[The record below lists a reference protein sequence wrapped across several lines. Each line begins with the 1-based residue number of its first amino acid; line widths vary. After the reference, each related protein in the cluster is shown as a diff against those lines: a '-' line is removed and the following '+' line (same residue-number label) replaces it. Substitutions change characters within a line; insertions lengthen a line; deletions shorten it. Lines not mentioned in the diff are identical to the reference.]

1 MIYILLALTCLIIF
15 FFALKHDKRS
25 VITGVSLNCAVLFA
39 LLHADQMIYVSD
51 QLVWI
56 IFWSYFILPILLVF
70 GLATLEYFRKRRDDS
85 LQGFE
90 KGLLIKSALILLYVA
105 VYHLIKSYNFAWY
118 IDTSLGAIDVVLKA
132 LLFIAH
138 SYVVT
143 AFVNYVNVDD
153 KDVDYIVVLGARLD
167 EQAKVSGQ
175 LKSRCDTA
183 INFTK
188 KKPNTKIIMSG
199 TVSGTAEISEAAGM
213 KAYAVE
219 RGFPAEKILLEEKAE
234 NTNENIRYSFDLMES
249 ESKFAIV
256 STNYHL
262 QRGLLIARKYNMD
275 CIGIPATTDWRT
287 AALGFINEIFKYIG
301 RSPLIPA
308 IVIASSLIIYILQK
322 WQ

>member
-1 MIYILLALTCLIIF
+1 MINILLAITCLIIF
-15 FFALKHDKRS
+15 FSAIKYDKRS
-25 VITGVSLNCAVLFA
+25 VITGVSLNCAIIFA
-39 LLHADQMIYVSD
+39 LLHADQMVYVSD
-51 QLVWI
+51 QLVWVI
-56 IFWSYFILPILLVF
+56 IWSYFILPTLLVF
-70 GLATLEYFRKRRDDS
+70 GLVVFEYFRKNEDGS

-90 KGLLIKSALILLYVA
+90 KGLLIKSALILLFVA
-105 VYHLIKSYNFAWY
+105 VYHFIKSYNFAWY
-118 IDTSLGAIDVVLKA
+118 VDTSLGAIDVVLEA

-143 AFVNYVNVDD
+143 AFVNYVNVDTD
-153 KDVDYIVVLGARLD
+153 DVDYVVVLGARLD
-167 EQAKVSGQ
+167 ENAKVSGQ

-183 INFTK
+183 IDFAK
-188 KKPNTKIIMSG
+188 KNPNTKIIMSG
-199 TVSGTAEISEAAGM
+199 AVSGTAEISEAAGM

-219 RGFPAEKILLEEKAE
+219 RGFPAQRILLEEKAE
-234 NTNENIRYSFDLMES
+234 NTNENIRYSYDLMES

-287 AALGFINEIFKYIG
+287 AALGFINEIFKYIR

-308 IVIASSLIIYILQK
+308 IVIASSLIIYMLQK
-322 WQ
+322 W

>member
-1 MIYILLALTCLIIF
+1 MINILLAITCLIIF
-15 FFALKHDKRS
+15 FSAIKYDKRS
-25 VITGVSLNCAVLFA
+25 VITGVSLNCAIIFA
-39 LLHADQMIYVSD
+39 LLHADQMVYVSD
-51 QLVWI
+51 QLVWVI
-56 IFWSYFILPILLVF
+56 IWFYFILPTLLVF
-70 GLATLEYFRKRRDDS
+70 GLAVFEYFRKNEDGS

-90 KGLLIKSALILLYVA
+90 KGLLIKSALILLFVA
-105 VYHLIKSYNFAWY
+105 VYHFIKSYNFAWY
-118 IDTSLGAIDVVLKA
+118 VDTSLGAIDVVLEA

-143 AFVNYVNVDD
+143 AFVNYVNVDTD
-153 KDVDYIVVLGARLD
+153 DVDYVVVLGARLD
-167 EQAKVSGQ
+167 ENAKVSGQ

-183 INFTK
+183 IDFAK
-188 KKPNTKIIMSG
+188 KNPNTKIIMSG
-199 TVSGTAEISEAAGM
+199 AVSGTAEISEAAGM

-219 RGFPAEKILLEEKAE
+219 RGFPAQRILLEEKAE
-234 NTNENIRYSFDLMES
+234 NTNENIRYSYDLMES

-287 AALGFINEIFKYIG
+287 AALGFINEIFKYIR

-308 IVIASSLIIYILQK
+308 IVIASSLIIYMLQK
-322 WQ
+322 W

>member
-1 MIYILLALTCLIIF
+1 MINILLAITCLIIF
-15 FFALKHDKRS
+15 FSAIKYDKRS
-25 VITGVSLNCAVLFA
+25 VITGVSLNCAIIFA
-39 LLHADQMIYVSD
+39 LLHADQMVYVSD
-51 QLVWI
+51 QLVWVI
-56 IFWSYFILPILLVF
+56 IWSYFILPTLLVF
-70 GLATLEYFRKRRDDS
+70 GLAVFEYFRKNKDGS

-90 KGLLIKSALILLYVA
+90 KGLLIKSALFLLFVA
-105 VYHLIKSYNFAWY
+105 VYHFIKSYNFAWY
-118 IDTSLGAIDVVLKA
+118 VDTSLGAIDVVLEA

-143 AFVNYVNVDD
+143 AFVNYVNVDTD
-153 KDVDYIVVLGARLD
+153 DVDYVVVLGARLD
-167 EQAKVSGQ
+167 ENAKVSGQ

-183 INFTK
+183 IDFAK
-188 KKPNTKIIMSG
+188 KNPNTKIIMSG
-199 TVSGTAEISEAAGM
+199 AVSGTAEISEAAGM

-219 RGFPAEKILLEEKAE
+219 RGFPAQRILLEEKAE
-234 NTNENIRYSFDLMES
+234 NTNENIRYSYDLMES

-287 AALGFINEIFKYIG
+287 AALGFINEIFKYIR

-308 IVIASSLIIYILQK
+308 IVIASSLIIYMLQK
-322 WQ
+322 W

>member
-1 MIYILLALTCLIIF
+1 MINILLAITCLIIF
-15 FFALKHDKRS
+15 FSAIKYDKRS
-25 VITGVSLNCAVLFA
+25 VITGVSLNCAIIFA
-39 LLHADQMIYVSD
+39 LLHADQMVYVSD
-51 QLVWI
+51 QLVWVI
-56 IFWSYFILPILLVF
+56 IWSYFILPTLLVF
-70 GLATLEYFRKRRDDS
+70 GLAVFEYFRKNKDGS

-90 KGLLIKSALILLYVA
+90 KGLLIKSALILLFVA
-105 VYHLIKSYNFAWY
+105 VYHFIKSYNFAWY
-118 IDTSLGAIDVVLKA
+118 VDTSLGAIDVVLEA

-143 AFVNYVNVDD
+143 AFVNYVNVDTD
-153 KDVDYIVVLGARLD
+153 DVDYVVVLGARLD
-167 EQAKVSGQ
+167 ENAKVSGQ

-183 INFTK
+183 IDFAK
-188 KKPNTKIIMSG
+188 KNPNTKIIMSG
-199 TVSGTAEISEAAGM
+199 AVSGTSEISEAAGM

-219 RGFPAEKILLEEKAE
+219 RGFPAQRILLEEKAE
-234 NTNENIRYSFDLMES
+234 NTNENIRYSYDLMES

-287 AALGFINEIFKYIG
+287 AALGFINEIFKYIR

-308 IVIASSLIIYILQK
+308 IVIASSLIIYMLQK
-322 WQ
+322 W